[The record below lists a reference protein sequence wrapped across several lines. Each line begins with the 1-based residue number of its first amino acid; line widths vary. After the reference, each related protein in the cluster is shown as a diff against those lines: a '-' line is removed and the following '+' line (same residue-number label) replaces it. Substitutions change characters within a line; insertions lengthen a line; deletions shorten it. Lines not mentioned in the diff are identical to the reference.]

1 MPYKQNFNFV
11 YIVQDVYQRWKYEI
25 KFQHYNILT
34 ARGKSRPHPKMPQK
48 LQKTDKNVASY
59 VIPKSTVLAPDKKLG
74 SKPNRISNN

>member
-1 MPYKQNFNFV
+1 
-11 YIVQDVYQRWKYEI
+11 
-25 KFQHYNILT
+25 
-34 ARGKSRPHPKMPQK
+34 MPQK